1 MVMILSVVFACHTKQ
16 HQYSIMQLACDS
28 PCMLSATPLLNQS
41 GRAEVARLLLTIGKV
56 DFEVRWSS
64 EGHAVVH
71 CGCICITPLHIV
83 ASTAVAE
90 LC

>member
-1 MVMILSVVFACHTKQ
+1 
-16 HQYSIMQLACDS
+16 
-28 PCMLSATPLLNQS
+28 MLSATLLLNQS

-71 CGCICITPLHIV
+71 CRCIRITKLHIV
-83 ASTAVAE
+83 ASTAVGE
-90 LC
+90 SC